1 MKRYVLSLLVEN
13 NSGVLSRI
21 AGLFA
26 RRCFNIDSLTVGT
39 TEDETL
45 SRMTIV
51 VIGDE
56 QILEQIKKQ
65 LNKLIEVIK
74 VIELTPNESISRE
87 LVFIKVKADNSTRS
101 NIIEISNIFRAN
113 IVDVAH
119 DSLILELTGGPDKIG
134 AFMKLMEPFGVLE
147 FIRSGAT
154 GLQRGSTVL
163 NETK

>member
-1 MKRYVLSLLVEN
+1 MKKYVLSLLVEN

-26 RRCFNIDSLTVGT
+26 RRCYNIDSLTVGK
-39 TEDETL
+39 TENQEI
-45 SRMTIV
+45 SRMTIT

-74 VIELTPNESISRE
+74 IVELTPGDSVSRE
-87 LVFIKVKADNSTRS
+87 LVFVKVKADNTTRS
-101 NIIEISNIFRAN
+101 NIIQISNIFRAQ
-113 IVDVAH
+113 IVDVARN
-119 DSLILELTGGPDKIG
+119 SLILQITGDEKKVK
-134 AFMKLMEPFGVLE
+134 AFIDMLEPFGILE

-154 GLQRGSTVL
+154 GLQRGDKVL
-163 NETK
+163 SI

>member
-1 MKRYVLSLLVEN
+1 MKKYVLSLLVEN

-26 RRCFNIDSLTVGT
+26 RRCYNIDSLTVGK
-39 TEDETL
+39 TENQEI
-45 SRMTIV
+45 SRMTIT

-74 VIELTPNESISRE
+74 IVELTCGDSVSRE
-87 LVFIKVKADNSTRS
+87 LVFVKVKADNDTRS
-101 NIIEISNIFRAN
+101 NIIQISNIFRAQ

-119 DSLILELTGGPDKIG
+119 NSLILQITGDEEKVK
-134 AFMKLMEPFGVLE
+134 AFIDVLEPFGILE

-154 GLQRGSTVL
+154 GLQRGDKVL
-163 NETK
+163 SV

>member
-1 MKRYVLSLLVEN
+1 MKKYVLSLLVEN

-26 RRCFNIDSLTVGT
+26 RRCYNIDSLTVGK
-39 TEDETL
+39 TENQEI
-45 SRMTIV
+45 SRMTIT

-74 VIELTPNESISRE
+74 IVELTPGDSVSRE
-87 LVFIKVKADNSTRS
+87 LVFVKVKADNTTRS
-101 NIIEISNIFRAN
+101 NIIQISNIFRAQ
-113 IVDVAH
+113 IVDVARN
-119 DSLILELTGGPDKIG
+119 SLILQITGDEEKVK
-134 AFMKLMEPFGVLE
+134 AFIDMVEPFGILE

-154 GLQRGSTVL
+154 GLQRGDKVL
-163 NETK
+163 SI

>member
-1 MKRYVLSLLVEN
+1 MKKYVLSLLVEN

-26 RRCFNIDSLTVGT
+26 RRCFNIDSLTVGA
-39 TEDETL
+39 TEDQKL
-45 SRMTIV
+45 SRMTIT

-74 VIELTPNESISRE
+74 IVELSPEDSISRE
-87 LVFIKVKADNSTRS
+87 LVFVKVKADKDTRS
-101 NIIEISNIFRAN
+101 NIIEISNIFRAH
-113 IVDVAH
+113 ILDVSH
-119 DSLILELTGGPDKIG
+119 RSLILQLTGDDNKIT
-134 AFMKLMEPFGVLE
+134 AFMDMLQPFGIIE

-154 GLQRGSTVL
+154 GLQRG
-163 NETK
+163 EQAIRM

>member
-1 MKRYVLSLLVEN
+1 MKKYVLSLLVEN

-26 RRCFNIDSLTVGT
+26 RRCYNIDSLTVGK
-39 TEDETL
+39 TENQEI
-45 SRMTIV
+45 SRMTIT

-74 VIELTPNESISRE
+74 IVELIPGDSVSRE
-87 LVFIKVKADNSTRS
+87 LVFVKVKADNNTRS
-101 NIIEISNIFRAN
+101 NIIEISNIFRAQ
-113 IVDVAH
+113 IVDVAQN
-119 DSLILELTGGPDKIG
+119 SLILQITGDGEKVK
-134 AFMKLMEPFGVLE
+134 AFIEMIEPFGILE

-154 GLQRGSTVL
+154 GLQRGDKVL
-163 NETK
+163 SI

>member
-1 MKRYVLSLLVEN
+1 MKKYVLSLLVEN

-26 RRCFNIDSLTVGT
+26 RRCYNIDSLTVGK
-39 TEDETL
+39 TENQEI
-45 SRMTIV
+45 SRMTIT

-74 VIELTPNESISRE
+74 IVELTPGDSVSRE
-87 LVFIKVKADNSTRS
+87 LVFVKVKADNTTRS
-101 NIIEISNIFRAN
+101 NIIQISNIFRAQ
-113 IVDVAH
+113 IVDVARN
-119 DSLILELTGGPDKIG
+119 SLILQITGDEEKVK
-134 AFMKLMEPFGVLE
+134 AFIDMLEPFGILE

-154 GLQRGSTVL
+154 GLQRGDKVL
-163 NETK
+163 SI

>member
-1 MKRYVLSLLVEN
+1 MKKYVLSLLVEN

-26 RRCFNIDSLTVGT
+26 RRCYNIDSLTVGK
-39 TEDETL
+39 TENQEI
-45 SRMTIV
+45 SRMTIT

-74 VIELTPNESISRE
+74 IVELTSGDSVSRE
-87 LVFIKVKADNSTRS
+87 LVFVKVKADNDTRS
-101 NIIEISNIFRAN
+101 NIIQISNIFRAQ

-119 DSLILELTGGPDKIG
+119 NSLILQITGDEEKVK
-134 AFMKLMEPFGVLE
+134 AFIDVLEPFGILE

-154 GLQRGSTVL
+154 GLQRGDKVL
-163 NETK
+163 SV